1 MFQDQ
6 TVMNLIAKKYFRVS
20 NHLAYGLFLVL
31 SVLFFFNNKSRFNTM
46 KKYITWVS
54 LAIAGMLFSCND
66 DKLNAITIVDSAF
79 QTGTDGWTAQFS
91 EYSTTTDSI
100 SLQMQAGRAR
110 LPIGLD
116 TTKYA
121 FRIQA
126 QNGSDDMF
134 MYLKKKVTG
143 FIPNQNYS
151 VTFEMDL
158 GTQYP
163 ENSLGA
169 GGSPGSSVY
178 LKAGAVA
185 TEPNRKLE
193 DKFYHFNLDKGQ
205 QSESGKDA
213 VLLGNVS
220 NGVDQT
226 IYKLVR
232 RSNLDKPINIKA
244 NAQGEIWLFVG
255 SDSGFEGLTVL
266 YYDHIRVT
274 IIEQPIE

>member
-1 MFQDQ
+1 
-6 TVMNLIAKKYFRVS
+6 
-20 NHLAYGLFLVL
+20 
-31 SVLFFFNNKSRFNTM
+31 M
-46 KKYITWVS
+46 KKCITWVS

-91 EYSTTTDSI
+91 EYSTTTDSV
-100 SLQMQAGRAR
+100 SLEMQAGRAR
-110 LPIGLD
+110 LPTGLD

-121 FRIQA
+121 FRIQGH
-126 QNGSDDMF
+126 NRSDDMF

-163 ENSLGA
+163 ENSLGT

-185 TEPNRKLE
+185 TEPNRKLV
-193 DKFYHFNLDKGQ
+193 DKVYHFTLDKGQ

-255 SDSGFEGLTVL
+255 TDSGFEGLTVL

>member
-1 MFQDQ
+1 
-6 TVMNLIAKKYFRVS
+6 
-20 NHLAYGLFLVL
+20 
-31 SVLFFFNNKSRFNTM
+31 M
-46 KKYITWVS
+46 KKCITWVS
-54 LAIAGMLFSCND
+54 LVITGMLFSCDN

-79 QTGTDGWTAQFS
+79 QTGTDGWKAEFA
-91 EYSTTTDSI
+91 EYSTATDSTT
-100 SLQMQAGRAR
+100 LEMPAGRTR
-110 LPIGLD
+110 LPTGLD

-121 FRIQA
+121 FRMQS
-126 QNGSDDMF
+126 NNRSDDMF
-134 MYLKKKVTG
+134 MYIKKKVSG

-185 TEPNRKLE
+185 TEPTRKLE
-193 DKFYHFNLDKGQ
+193 DGFYHFTLDKGQ

-220 NGVDQT
+220 NGTDQPT
-226 IYKLVR
+226 YKLVR
-232 RSNLDKPINIKA
+232 RSNADKPINIRA

-266 YYDHIRVT
+266 YYDHIRAT
-274 IIEQPIE
+274 FLEQPIE